1 MENTANKTYMKGFL
15 PYALAALL
23 VGLVGGFSTVL
34 GPAFVSDLGL
44 PYNNATWT
52 ALATAMSTAACAPI
66 LGKLGDAIGRRR
78 TLILGILV
86 YTLGNLL
93 TAIAPSL
100 LFMLVA
106 RFVVGIGSAAIAPV
120 VMAYIVTEFP
130 PARIAKGFSLYMI
143 LSSGSVVFGPT
154 LGGLLINGYGW
165 RVMMW
170 VCVGICAAIFVACL
184 FFKEHNVP
192 SPKGLTGF
200 DSLGGALVLV
210 FFSLVLCVPSFG
222 QNFGWS
228 SAPFIGVLIGAI
240 VSLFGLIYAE
250 KQAENPILQG
260 SFMARKAFLL
270 SVAALFLT
278 QGLMQANMTNII
290 VFLMYTQPENTIISS
305 YSISIMYIG
314 MALGALLLG
323 PLADKRE
330 PKLVLTFSLL
340 FTGIGCGLML
350 LFTENASILI
360 LALSLGIL
368 GFGLGANGTIFMKVA
383 LSGIPA
389 EKAGAG
395 TGTYGL
401 FRDLAA
407 PFGVA
412 VFVPMFTNR
421 ITAEIAAG
429 ASDAAA
435 AVASIRT
442 LAFAEL
448 ICIAAGIA
456 VVQLLPRIHKK
467 GA

>member
-1 MENTANKTYMKGFL
+1 MDNTANKTYMKGFL

-170 VCVGICAAIFVACL
+170 VCVGICAAIFAACL

-192 SPKGLTGF
+192 SPKGLSGF

-228 SAPFIGVLIGAI
+228 SAPFIGVLIGAT

-250 KQAENPILQG
+250 KRAENPILQG

>member
-34 GPAFVSDLGL
+34 GPAFVRDLGL

-250 KQAENPILQG
+250 KRAENPILQG